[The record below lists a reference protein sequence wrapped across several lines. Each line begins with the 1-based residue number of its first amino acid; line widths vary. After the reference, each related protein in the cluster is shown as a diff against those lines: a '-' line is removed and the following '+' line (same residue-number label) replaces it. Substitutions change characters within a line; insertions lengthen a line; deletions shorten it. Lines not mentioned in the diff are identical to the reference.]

1 MEVTMSKALVLLCIA
16 VAVTAGAQPVAGT
29 LDAPKAMPPLSIL
42 WLYADGRQPDTTLGV
57 RLQALGDVVAYLGVS
72 NSTPTLG
79 QLAPYDAVGAHTNF
93 PPDDPTALGNV
104 LADYVDAGGGVV
116 LANFCFASSNG
127 MAGRI
132 MTGNYAT
139 LIPGANGFGTA
150 SLGWHNPA
158 HDLMANV
165 TSVSDSFRNRVSF
178 AAGAESVAKW
188 SDGRPYAAVSANQKV
203 VGLNQYP
210 GTWSNPNR
218 RGDWALVIHNA
229 LAYVAG
235 MTGVEEPGDAAAN
248 AGFVLCAGPN
258 PARQTATIR
267 YSVSTGSLVRLA
279 IYDQSGRLI
288 QARPPS
294 ASSLGFGVW
303 ELDVAALRQG
313 VYFCR
318 LISGGHALSRKLV
331 VER

>member
-29 LDAPKAMPPLSIL
+29 LDAPEAMPPLSIL

-57 RLQALGDVVAYLGVS
+57 RLQALGDVVAYMNVHD
-72 NSTPTLG
+72 STPTLG
-79 QLAPYDAVGAHTNF
+79 QLTPYDAVGAHSNF
-93 PPDDPTALGNV
+93 SPDDPTALGNV

-116 LANFCFASSNG
+116 LANFCFATSNG

-139 LIPGANGFGTA
+139 LVPGANGFGTA
-150 SLGWHNPA
+150 NLGWCNPT
-158 HDLMANV
+158 HDLMAGV

-188 SDGRPYAAVSANQKV
+188 SDGKPYAAVSANQKV

-248 AGFVLCAGPN
+248 AEFSLSGGPN
-258 PARQTATIR
+258 PARQATTIR
-267 YSVSTGSLVRLA
+267 YSVPAGSLVRLA
-279 IYDQSGRLI
+279 IYNQTGRLV
-288 QARPPS
+288 QACPS
-294 ASSLGFGVW
+294 SSLGVGVW
-303 ELDVAALRQG
+303 DLDPAIPRPG

-318 LISGGHALSRKLV
+318 LTAGSNTLSRKLV
-331 VER
+331 VQP